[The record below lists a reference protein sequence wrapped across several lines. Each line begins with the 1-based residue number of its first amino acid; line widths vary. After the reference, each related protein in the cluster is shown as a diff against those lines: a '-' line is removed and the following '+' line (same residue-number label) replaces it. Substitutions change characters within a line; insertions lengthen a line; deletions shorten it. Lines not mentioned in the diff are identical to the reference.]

1 MRGGPSGQLLGYGL
15 GVAMEEVDLRSQHV
29 GEACSAFIDVVVA
42 AGAPEQFGPRCLAGR
57 FECGGAILS
66 ASGTTSRRGTRTEAA
81 RRTGRRQEK
90 LSSDRAATR
99 SYHGVPSFGVMSFSP
114 NGPSGVAPM
123 DNSHGL
129 PHESDNEEKKA
140 AP

>member
-1 MRGGPSGQLLGYGL
+1 MRGAPSGQLLGCGL
-15 GVAMEEVDLRSQHV
+15 DMAMEELDLRSQHV
-29 GEACSAFIDVVVA
+29 GEACAAFIDVVVA
-42 AGAPEQFGPRCLAGR
+42 AGAAEQFGPRCLAGG
-57 FECGGAILS
+57 FERGGAMLS

-99 SYHGVPSFGVMSFSP
+99 SCHGVPSFGVMSFSP

-123 DNSHGL
+123 DKSPGL
-129 PHESDNEEKKA
+129 P
-140 AP
+140 